1 MIQLA
6 LAVFGLTALFM
17 AMGHNDRARRWAPI
31 VGLCGQPFWIWFAI
45 GVQAWGLL
53 VLSLA
58 YTAVYLRGAW
68 VLWTW
73 EHVKAELLA
82 PPVKAVANTVI
93 KWCFRLLGVK
103 R

>member
-6 LAVFGLTALFM
+6 LAVFGLSALYL
-17 AMGHNDRARRWAPI
+17 ATCTRSQTGRRWAPI

-68 VLWTW
+68 VQW
-73 EHVKAELLA
+73 KAA
-82 PPVKAVANTVI
+82 A
-93 KWCFRLLGVK
+93 
-103 R
+103 

>member
-6 LAVFGLTALFM
+6 LAVFGLAALYM
-17 AMGHNDRARRWAPI
+17 SMCMVAGHNDRARRWAPI

-53 VLSLA
+53 VLSIA

-68 VLWTW
+68 VQWR
-73 EHVKAELLA
+73 
-82 PPVKAVANTVI
+82 P
-93 KWCFRLLGVK
+93 R
-103 R
+103 